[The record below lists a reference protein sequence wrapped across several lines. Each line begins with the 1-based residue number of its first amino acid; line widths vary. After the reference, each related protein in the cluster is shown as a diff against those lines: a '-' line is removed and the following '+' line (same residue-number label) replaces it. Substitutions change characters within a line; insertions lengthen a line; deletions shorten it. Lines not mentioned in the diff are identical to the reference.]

1 MSNNTKYNVG
11 QWLPSDQEFF
21 NDWLKKVLHEAE
33 SEENQNLLPPVQA
46 LKDLI
51 ESDRYLYNI
60 VQMMFDEIPM
70 KYVDTPTGAP
80 QVRNYKQM
88 LLMLNRIIQRAPEF
102 NTTGLV
108 GTPINAIFD
117 YPMATKAGYVF
128 FMNPKVNEKLRDILN
143 YWGKYLQTPDSTYV
157 LNTSKNGWLSNDA
170 LDELAKAA
178 YSDDFTTAFH
188 CPSPDREKHFGFT
201 SWDNFFTRKFNPGI
215 RPVQDPDDPDSI
227 ANACESAPFRI
238 AHDLPLKAKFWIKGQ
253 PYSLMDLLHNDP
265 WTSKFE
271 GGTLYQAFLS
281 ALSYHRWNSP
291 VSGTIVKAY
300 NLPGSYYSESLYQGF
315 ENERGADPVAANDSQ
330 AFLTSTATRAVIFI
344 QADNPKIG
352 LMCFVA
358 VGMSEVS
365 SDEITV
371 HVGQHVNKGDQLG
384 MFHFGG
390 STHVLLFRPET
401 KVEFNLHDQE
411 PGLSSTNIKVREEI
425 ARVK

>member
-1 MSNNTKYNVG
+1 MTQNIQYNVG
-11 QWLPSDQEFF
+11 KWLPSDQEFY
-21 NDWLKKVLHEAE
+21 NKWLKKVYQEAQ
-33 SEENQNLLPPVQA
+33 SEENKRLLPPVQA

-51 ESDRYLYNI
+51 ESDHYIWNL
-60 VQMMFDEIPM
+60 VQMMFDEIPVQD
-70 KYVDTPTGAP
+70 VDTPAGTP
-80 QVRNYKQM
+80 QVRDYYQM

-128 FMNPKVNEKLRDILN
+128 FMNPQVNMKLRNILD
-143 YWGKYLQTPDSTYV
+143 YWGKYLKTEDSTYV
-157 LNTSKNGWLSNDA
+157 LNTSENGWLSSNA
-170 LDELAKAA
+170 LKELDKAA
-178 YSDDFTTAFH
+178 YGDSFTHMFH
-188 CPSPDREKHFGFT
+188 CRSNDVNQKLGFR
-201 SWDNFFTRKFNPGI
+201 SWDDFFTRTFNPEI
-215 RPVQDPDDPDSI
+215 RPVENPDDPDSI
-227 ANACESAPFRI
+227 VNACESAPFKI
-238 AHDLPLKAKFWIKGQ
+238 AHNLPMRAKFWIKGQ
-253 PYSLMDLLHNDP
+253 PYSLIDLLHNDP
-265 WTSKFE
+265 WASKFE

-330 AFLTSTATRAVIFI
+330 AFLTATATRAVIFI
-344 QADNPKIG
+344 KADNPKIG

-371 HVGQHVNKGDQLG
+371 SVGDHVNKGDQLG

-390 STHVLLFRPET
+390 STHVLIFRPET
-401 KVEFNLHDQE
+401 KVQFNLHGQE
-411 PGLSSTNIKVREEI
+411 PGIAGQNIKVRSEI
-425 ARVK
+425 ARVE